1 MPNFW
6 ESTTVNGKDMGLY
19 VSVPE
24 GDGPFPAVI
33 VIQHQGGVDD
43 FIQEM
48 TRRMPEAG
56 YVGVA
61 PVLYHRD
68 PVDSVDDAPTRRGRL
83 LDANLIADVQA
94 TMDFLSAHPG
104 IDSSRVGIVGYCMG
118 GRVAY
123 LMAAA
128 IPGMKAAVDYYGGN
142 RMLSWGDGPTPFDR
156 TADIQCPVLGHFGE
170 IDANPSQA
178 DMAKFDA
185 EMTRLGKEHQ
195 FYSYPNADHGFMNE
209 RGPRYNADA
218 DKNSWPRT
226 LDFFARTLQQAPVAA
241 DN

>member
-1 MPNFW
+1 
-6 ESTTVNGKDMGLY
+6 
-19 VSVPE
+19 
-24 GDGPFPAVI
+24 
-33 VIQHQGGVDD
+33 
-43 FIQEM
+43 
-48 TRRMPEAG
+48 
-56 YVGVA
+56 
-61 PVLYHRD
+61 
-68 PVDSVDDAPTRRGRL
+68 
-83 LDANLIADVQA
+83 
-94 TMDFLSAHPG
+94 
-104 IDSSRVGIVGYCMG
+104 
-118 GRVAY
+118 
-123 LMAAA
+123 MASA

-156 TADIQCPVLGHFGE
+156 TGDIQCPVLGHFGE